1 MPVLQDIRNGLVE
14 QRLHAAVRS
23 VAGQLVVDMHPV
35 AGDPLDLVR
44 LSIPDHVL
52 QALQRV
58 LGKIR
63 GVAAALAH
71 RARLPV

>member
-1 MPVLQDIRNGLVE
+1 MPVLQNVRNGLVE
-14 QRLHAAVRS
+14 QRLDAAVRS
-23 VAGQLVVDMHPV
+23 VACQLVVDAHPV
-35 AGDPLDLVR
+35 AGDPFDLVR
-44 LSIPDHVL
+44 LSSPDHVL

-63 GVAAALAH
+63 GAAAALAH